1 MYLEIEFKKVDTLFG
16 VIANIRLIVFS
27 KQNWLVKEKKL
38 NLVKNKLQKIN
49 TFYLIEN
56 LKHQL
61 APLRKLKLV
70 QIGAR
75 LKHLL

>member
-1 MYLEIEFKKVDTLFG
+1 MYLDIEFRKVDKVFG

-38 NLVKNKLQKIN
+38 NLVKNKPRKIN

-56 LKHQL
+56 QQHQL
-61 APLRKLKLV
+61 APLRKLKL
-70 QIGAR
+70 G
-75 LKHLL
+75 

>member
-1 MYLEIEFKKVDTLFG
+1 MYLDIEFRKVDKVFG

-38 NLVKNKLQKIN
+38 NLVKNKPRKIN

-56 LKHQL
+56 PQLQL
-61 APLRKLKLV
+61 APLRKLKL
-70 QIGAR
+70 G
-75 LKHLL
+75 

>member
-1 MYLEIEFKKVDTLFG
+1 MYLDIEFRKVDKAFG

-38 NLVKNKLQKIN
+38 NLVKNKPRKIN

-56 LKHQL
+56 LQ
-61 APLRKLKLV
+61 V
-70 QIGAR
+70 Q
-75 LKHLL
+75 

>member
-1 MYLEIEFKKVDTLFG
+1 MYLDIEFRKVDKVFG

-38 NLVKNKLQKIN
+38 NLVKNKPQKIN

-56 LKHQL
+56 PQYQL
-61 APLRKLKLV
+61 APLKKLKL
-70 QIGAR
+70 G
-75 LKHLL
+75 

>member
-1 MYLEIEFKKVDTLFG
+1 MYLDIEFRKVDKVFG

-38 NLVKNKLQKIN
+38 NLVKNKPRKIN

-56 LKHQL
+56 PQHQS
-61 APLRKLKLV
+61 APLKKLKLV
-70 QIGAR
+70 
-75 LKHLL
+75 

>member
-1 MYLEIEFKKVDTLFG
+1 MYLDIEFRKVDKAFG

-38 NLVKNKLQKIN
+38 NLVKNKPRKIN

-56 LKHQL
+56 PQHQS
-61 APLRKLKLV
+61 APLKKLKLV
-70 QIGAR
+70 
-75 LKHLL
+75 